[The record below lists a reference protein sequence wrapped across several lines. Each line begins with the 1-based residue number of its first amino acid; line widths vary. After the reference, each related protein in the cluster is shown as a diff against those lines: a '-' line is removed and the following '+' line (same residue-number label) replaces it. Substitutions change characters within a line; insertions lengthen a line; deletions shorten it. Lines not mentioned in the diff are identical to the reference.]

1 LKSANTHPKSVLA
14 LMDEIERS
22 AKRQKLASD
31 DKLESGD
38 DEAFF
43 QEAEDKVDSEV

>member
-1 LKSANTHPKSVLA
+1 
-14 LMDEIERS
+14 MDEIERS

-31 DKLESGD
+31 DKSKSGD

-43 QEAEDKVDSEV
+43 QEAEDKVDSEVWFLLLTC

>member
-1 LKSANTHPKSVLA
+1 MV
-14 LMDEIERS
+14 EIERS
-22 AKRQKLASD
+22 AKRRKLASD
-31 DKLESGD
+31 DESKSG

>member
-1 LKSANTHPKSVLA
+1 
-14 LMDEIERS
+14 MDAIERS

-31 DKLESGD
+31 EKSKSGN

-43 QEAEDKVDSEV
+43 QEAKDKVGLEV